1 MSARWG
7 GEEVR
12 VSLEGVAGEFLVEM
26 EEDPLQASV
35 STWENLM
42 VSTLKSI
49 EEKTSAIHGEL
60 QVRSFASKGLYLSS
74 RSESLSEILESL
86 RALERDVLDTA
97 FGGIACM
104 PEFEK
109 VSWGAAVN
117 NVASKIKESLDAH
130 VRCELRDANEANYDC
145 EVVEEVKVR
154 ILPDALMSDLDSI
167 LTRPKGAEE
176 LLTYF
181 GAIDCL
187 NYSSRQRDD
196 YDNIS
201 FTPITPAQTAK
212 GNVNAGREMAD
223 THDPDTTYL
232 CGVLCRPRAERDCRI
247 ALPRMHLLAA
257 EHVRASLGIEDVLT
271 YTREGEERNSDL
283 AGKDTAGAEDLV
295 GLGADFPSLISELVD
310 AQRQAFAEDGALEAE
325 ARARDALIREEG
337 ENNASWNANND
348 RGSGVMILKDLIELW
363 QRMSIHF
370 LRRNSLKKRAITF
383 LEMTTQRLLGV
394 QEQASRA
401 AQAANTYLAHIQDIC
416 IQYSGESL

>member
-1 MSARWG
+1 M
-7 GEEVR
+7 
-12 VSLEGVAGEFLVEM
+12 AGEFLVEM

-35 STWENLM
+35 RTWENLM
-42 VSTLKSI
+42 VSNLTSI

-97 FGGIACM
+97 FCGIACM

-109 VSWGAAVN
+109 VRCGAAVN

-130 VRCELRDANEANYDC
+130 VRCELRDMNEANYDC
-145 EVVEEVKVR
+145 EGVREVKVR

-167 LTRPKGAEE
+167 LTGPNAAEG

-181 GAIDCL
+181 GAIDCWK
-187 NYSSRQRDD
+187 NSSRQRDD
-196 YDNIS
+196 NDNIS

-212 GNVNAGREMAD
+212 VNVNAGREMAD
-223 THDPDTTYL
+223 GHEPDTTCL
-232 CGVLCRPRAERDCRI
+232 CCVLCRPRAERDCRI

-271 YTREGEERNSDL
+271 YTREGGENDPSRHRTM
-283 AGKDTAGAEDLV
+283 GPGAEDLV
-295 GLGADFPSLISELVD
+295 GLGADFPSLISELID
-310 AQRQAFAEDGALEAE
+310 AQRLAFAEDGALEAE
-325 ARARDALIREEG
+325 ARACDALIREEG
-337 ENNASWNANND
+337 ENNASWNANYD
-348 RGSGVMILKDLIELW
+348 EGSGVMLLKDLIELW

-370 LRRNSLKKRAITF
+370 FRRNSLKKRAITC

-401 AQAANTYLAHIQDIC
+401 AQAANSYLAHIQDIC